1 MDKKSKVAIVVDSSC
16 DLPNGYAEENDIKV
30 LNIGCSIGDEEFT
43 DGISSVELLKKVRE
57 KNVMPKT
64 FAVTGVEF
72 EEYFEKILKDYDEI
86 VSFSISSG
94 ASSTYNNAEQ
104 ASKKFNGKVFCI
116 DTKSLSGGIG
126 LMVIRAVKLRN
137 EGYDGEKIKEEIIS
151 IRDKVNLSFVVDTMD
166 FLYKGGRCTSM
177 QYYGAK
183 IIKIHPSIAMV
194 DGKLKSDGKYF
205 GNVLKCM
212 AKYTEDL
219 RKKYPEYDDSV
230 CLITHSPMDS
240 ADVQKITDKVKEM
253 FTFKEIYDVNASSTI
268 TCHCGENTLGVLF
281 IFK

>member
-16 DLPNGYAEENDIKV
+16 DLPNGYAEDNDIKV
-30 LNIGCSIGDEEFT
+30 LNIGCSIGDEEYLN
-43 DGISSVELLKKVRE
+43 GISSVELLKKVRE

-64 FAVTGVEF
+64 FAITGVEF
-72 EEYFEKILKDYDEI
+72 EECFEGLLKEYDEV

-104 ASKKFNGKVFCI
+104 ASKKFEGKVFCV

-126 LMVIRAVKLRN
+126 LMVMKAVKLRN
-137 EGYDGEKIKEEIIS
+137 EGYGAEYIKDEIIS
-151 IRDKVNLSFVVDTMD
+151 IRDNINMSFVVDTMD
-166 FLYKGGRCTSM
+166 FLYKGGRCASM

-183 IIKIHPSIAMV
+183 ILKIHPSIAMV

-212 AKYTEDL
+212 VKYAEDL
-219 RKKYPEYDDSV
+219 KKKYPNYDDSV

-240 ADVQKITDKVKEM
+240 ESVQKITEKVREL
-253 FTFKEIYDVNASSTI
+253 FIFKEIYDVDASSTI

-281 IFK
+281 IFR

>member
-16 DLPNGYAEENDIKV
+16 DLPNGYTEENDIKV
-30 LNIGCSIGDEEFT
+30 LNIGCSIGDEVYL
-43 DGISSVELLKKVRE
+43 DGISSVDLLKKVRE

-64 FAVTGVEF
+64 FAITGVEF
-72 EEYFEKILKDYDEI
+72 EECFESLLKEYDEV

-104 ASKKFNGKVFCI
+104 ASKKFDGKVLCI

-126 LMVIRAVKLRN
+126 LMVMKAVELKSA
-137 EGYDGEKIKEEIIS
+137 GYGAERIKDEIIS
-151 IRDKVNLSFVVDTMD
+151 IRDNINMSFVVDTMD

-183 IIKIHPSIAMV
+183 ILKIHPSIAMV

-212 AKYTEDL
+212 SKYAEDL
-219 RKKYPEYDDSV
+219 KKKYPNYDDSV
-230 CLITHSPMDS
+230 CLITHSPMEDES
-240 ADVQKITDKVKEM
+240 VQKIAEKVKDL
-253 FTFKEIYDVNASSTI
+253 FTFKKIYDVNASSTI
-268 TCHCGENTLGVLF
+268 TCHCGENTLGILF
-281 IFK
+281 IFR